1 MRRVVAERLTY
12 SKQTTPHFYLTTDVD
27 MTDLVALRKE
37 LNAQGGPKI
46 SFNDLIMRAVV
57 LAFEAVPKMNVAWA
71 DGALLYRREVNLG
84 LAVSLD
90 EGLIVPVVRNCER
103 KSLPEIAE
111 ASADLVARAR
121 SKRLSPDD
129 YEGGGFTLSNVGMF
143 GIDSVT
149 PIINPGE
156 VAILGIGRIAPT
168 PVVIDEGIHVRQ
180 MCTFALA
187 SDHRI
192 VDGALAAEFFKAL
205 KDALEEPQRLA

>member
-1 MRRVVAERLTY
+1 V
-12 SKQTTPHFYLTTDVD
+12 
-27 MTDLVALRKE
+27 VALRKE

-46 SFNDLIMRAVV
+46 SFNDLVMRAVA

-84 LAVSLD
+84 LAVSLE
-90 EGLIVPVVRNCER
+90 EGLIVPVVRNCAR
-103 KSLPEIAE
+103 KSLAEIAA
-111 ASADLVARAR
+111 ASADLVERAR

-129 YEGGGFTLSNVGMF
+129 YEGGGFTISNVGMF
-143 GIDSVT
+143 GIDSVA

-156 VAILGIGRIAPT
+156 VAILGIGRIAPK
-168 PVVIDEGIHVRQ
+168 PVVIDEGIHIRQ

-192 VDGALAAEFFKAL
+192 VDGALAAQFFKAL
-205 KDALEEPQRLA
+205 KDALEGPQRLA